1 MRREELRAYG
11 MIARLAVSAIE
22 RKKGHVG
29 ETELKNAQTIPGTY
43 VPQLL
48 IKAQR
53 MGALTDKD
61 EAMVSALYD
70 KIDTAGG
77 ERITVE
83 QQGDYMLGY
92 YQYDNE
98 MMSAEDA
105 ARELGVTKQR
115 VYKLIEDNQLNG
127 YKVRGKWKVGR
138 RSVER
143 RKKELGREEGEA

>member
-1 MRREELRAYG
+1 
-11 MIARLAVSAIE
+11 MIARLAVAAIE

-29 ETELKNAQTIPGTY
+29 DAELRNAQTIPGTY

-53 MGALTDKD
+53 MGALTDRD

-77 ERITVE
+77 ERITIE

-92 YQYDNE
+92 YQYDWE
-98 MMSAEDA
+98 TMSAEDA

-115 VYKLIEDNQLNG
+115 VYKLIDDNMLNG
-127 YKVRGKWKVGR
+127 YKVRGKWLVGR

-143 RKKELGREEGEA
+143 RKKEMGRDGGDL